1 MNIEGM
7 VCVDN
12 YAQVLLFE
20 HMLQLDLRQSV
31 CRHDIDPSS
40 DHFRGNHRSGL
51 KLHHIK
57 ILSETL
63 KIIP

>member
-1 MNIEGM
+1 MNIEGK

-20 HMLQLDLRQSV
+20 HMLQLDLCQSV
-31 CRHDIDPSS
+31 CRHDIDPTS
-40 DHFRGNHRSGL
+40 DHFRGIHRSSL

-57 ILSETL
+57 ILSETF